1 METNLLVKY
10 SKIECVAFDT
20 EVHTVDKIHHLHV
33 VANDNNYN
41 VSPYGILKI

>member
-20 EVHTVDKIHHLHV
+20 EVHTVDK
-33 VANDNNYN
+33 
-41 VSPYGILKI
+41 